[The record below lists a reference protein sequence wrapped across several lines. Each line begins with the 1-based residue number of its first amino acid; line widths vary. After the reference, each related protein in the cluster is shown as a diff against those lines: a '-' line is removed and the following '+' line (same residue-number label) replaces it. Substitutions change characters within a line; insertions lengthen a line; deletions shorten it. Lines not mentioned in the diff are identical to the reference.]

1 MGNLTGRVS
10 VTFAVLLA
18 LLLGVAAP
26 ARADET
32 MSAKEHY
39 NKGTSYYD
47 LGRYAYAITEFE
59 AAYQIKNDPAILYN
73 LAQSHRLAGNAEQ
86 ALRFYKTYL
95 RRAPKGP
102 FKSETESFI
111 AQLEQLVSQKNAS
124 QSAPPKDVLPP
135 SGTTTTTPSSPEPA
149 PAPPNVTPIVPPPG
163 APPPGAPPAAPT
175 TPDVYNTAPV
185 VPSPAPRG
193 AAPSTSVGRAL
204 RIAGIAGMATG
215 GLFVIIGAIEGGRA
229 VGAANEINDAG
240 KKGGTFDPAVETRGK
255 NAVAAE
261 KGFIVT
267 GLLVGAAGGVLYYLG
282 YRQYQEASVA
292 VTPMASI
299 NTAGAS
305 LRVSF

>member
-1 MGNLTGRVS
+1 MRPFSLVS
-10 VTFAVLLA
+10 RAHA
-18 LLLGVAAP
+18 LVAFVFLLGVAAP
-26 ARADET
+26 ARAEET

-47 LGRYAYAITEFE
+47 LGRYADAITEFE

-124 QSAPPKDVLPP
+124 QTAPPKEMLPP
-135 SGTTTTTPSSPEPA
+135 TGTTPEPA
-149 PAPPNVTPIVPPPG
+149 PAPPAVTPS
-163 APPPGAPPAAPT
+163 APPPGAPPAAPDT
-175 TPDVYNTAPV
+175 FNTAPV
-185 VPSPAPRG
+185 GQTPPPAS
-193 AAPSTSVGRAL
+193 APPGPSVGRTL
-204 RIAGIAGMATG
+204 RIAGVVGMAAG
-215 GLFVIIGAIEGGRA
+215 GLFVVIGAIEGGRA

-240 KKGGTFDPAVETRGK
+240 KNGGTFDPSVEKRGK
-255 NAVAAE
+255 DAVGAE
-261 KGFIVT
+261 KAFVIS

-282 YRQYQEASVA
+282 YRQFHEANVA
-292 VTPMASI
+292 VTPMASASS
-299 NTAGAS
+299 AGAS
-305 LRVSF
+305 LRVTF

>member
-1 MGNLTGRVS
+1 MGNLTGRV
-10 VTFAVLLA
+10 TFAVLLA
-18 LLLGVAAP
+18 SLLLAAP
-26 ARADET
+26 ARAEEA

-47 LGRYAYAITEFE
+47 LGRYSDAINEFE

-124 QSAPPKDVLPP
+124 QTAPPKETLPP
-135 SGTTTTTPSSPEPA
+135 SGTEPTPA
-149 PAPPNVTPIVPPPG
+149 PAPPVVTPIS
-163 APPPGAPPAAPT
+163 PPPGAPPAAPS
-175 TPDVYNTAPV
+175 TPDTFNTAPV
-185 VPSPAPRG
+185 VQPPLSG
-193 AAPSTSVGRAL
+193 NAAPSTSVGRAL

-240 KKGGTFDPAVETRGK
+240 KNGGTFDPSVEKRGK
-255 NAVAAE
+255 SAVAAE

-282 YRQYQEASVA
+282 YRQFQEASVA
-292 VTPMASI
+292 VTPMASS

-305 LRVSF
+305 LRVTF